1 MTNYETVKEL
11 VQGFAKEVEETKESM
26 WTLSAKI
33 TRLDNKIKGVLT
45 AVENLNTSTLPHVE
59 IDWDNLIGMAE
70 QAETDAETAKIS
82 AENTVSEISETE
94 DNLSN
99 VREEAQHA
107 FTYADSLSSDYSDIV
122 YELERAKQRFG
133 SNKNG

>member
-26 WTLSAKI
+26 WTLTAKI
-33 TRLDNKIKGVLT
+33 TSLHKKTKGVLA

-59 IDWDNLIGMAE
+59 IDWDNLISMAE
-70 QAETDAETAKIS
+70 KAETDAEDARIS
-82 AENTVSEISETE
+82 AESTVSEISETE
-94 DNLSN
+94 DNLSSA
-99 VREEAQHA
+99 RGEAEDA
-107 FTYADSLSSDYSDIV
+107 FTYAESLSSDYSDIV
-122 YELERAKQRFG
+122 HELERAKQRFG

>member
-26 WTLSAKI
+26 LTLSAKI

-70 QAETDAETAKIS
+70 QAETDAETAKIA
-82 AENTVSEISETE
+82 AESTVSEISETE

-107 FTYADSLSSDYSDIV
+107 FTYAESLSSDYSDIV
-122 YELERAKQRFG
+122 HELERAKQRFG
-133 SNKNG
+133 SNENG

>member
-45 AVENLNTSTLPHVE
+45 AVENLNTSTLPHV
-59 IDWDNLIGMAE
+59 NPVCH
-70 QAETDAETAKIS
+70 S
-82 AENTVSEISETE
+82 TE
-94 DNLSN
+94 
-99 VREEAQHA
+99 
-107 FTYADSLSSDYSDIV
+107 
-122 YELERAKQRFG
+122 
-133 SNKNG
+133 

>member
-70 QAETDAETAKIS
+70 QAETDAETAKIA
-82 AENTVSEISETE
+82 AESTVSEISATE

-99 VREEAQHA
+99 AREEAQDA
-107 FTYADSLSSDYSDIV
+107 FNYAESLSSDYSDIV